1 MGSRSMRHRRRGA
14 VYARWIGATVVAATL
29 IAVALVQLNRGG
41 ASATDSA
48 AAGPLSA
55 SVTSSASAAGASLAA
70 GSAFASIS
78 ASPTPS
84 ASASP
89 SPTHKAAATGKPATA
104 VPAAPAGYRQITI
117 VNAVNQT
124 IWAATNQNSQYPL
137 PVTGWKLAPGQS
149 VTFNVPAAWGGRVWG
164 RTGCSFNSSGVGHC
178 QTGDCG
184 NVFQCKGS
192 GATPATLAE
201 MTLDSFDGLDFY
213 DVSLVDGSNLPMY
226 INTSHSVSADP
237 VSSNGCYKGACTKAI
252 DCPTAMQVMSGGK
265 AVACE
270 TACAAFGG
278 DAYCCTGSWSGRA
291 NCLPANWPTDYAKL
305 VFKDAEP
312 YAYSYAYD
320 DSATM
325 TCKGGCNYRITFG
338 ITP

>member
-1 MGSRSMRHRRRGA
+1 MKHRQRRSSR
-14 VYARWIGATVVAATL
+14 ARWIGSAGVAAVL
-29 IAVALVQLNRGG
+29 IATAIVALTHSRAPNTANAG
-41 ASATDSA
+41 AVSPNASGVSSVSASPFATIGQTPTATPTLSAVPTPTATPTAAKKSA
-48 AAGPLSA
+48 AA
-55 SVTSSASAAGASLAA
+55 TAA
-70 GSAFASIS
+70 
-78 ASPTPS
+78 PP
-84 ASASP
+84 
-89 SPTHKAAATGKPATA
+89 
-104 VPAAPAGYRQITI
+104 APAGYRQITI
-117 VNAVNQT
+117 VNAVDET

-137 PVTGWKLAPGQS
+137 PVTGWKLDPGQS
-149 VTFNVPAAWGGRVWG
+149 VTFSVPTAWGGRIWG

-184 NVFQCKGS
+184 GVFQCQGS

-226 INTSHSVSADP
+226 INTSHSVSPDP
-237 VSSNGCYKGACTKAI
+237 VSPDGCYQGACTKAI

-278 DAYCCTGSWSGRA
+278 DAYCCTGSWSGRQ
-291 NCLPANWPTDYAKL
+291 NCIPANWPIDYAKL

-312 YAYSYAYD
+312 YAYSYAFD

-338 ITP
+338 ITPGN